1 MIGLIHLSES
11 EAPVTYCLMLIIAL
25 VSLAAIYNKG
35 IFAALLLHPYSVIRQ
50 RQYYRLFTTD
60 LVHNDLVHL
69 VFNEVSLYIFGAN
82 LEVTLEKRMRNG
94 GWHML
99 QIFVISELAG
109 NVFYTV
115 IHRNRFDYSS
125 AGCSG
130 SVMGC
135 LFAFMI
141 LDPYGTA
148 LSFAFIGGIRNIFTG
163 LIYIVLL
170 SYYRWKKGNE
180 MVNHEI
186 HLYGALGGILAVL
199 IVCPAI
205 LF

>member
-1 MIGLIHLSES
+1 MIGLVRMPEF
-11 EAPVTYCLMLIIAL
+11 EAPATYCLMLIIAL
-25 VSLAAIYNKG
+25 VSFAAIYKKE
-35 IFAALLLHPYSVIRQ
+35 IFASLLLHPYSVSRQ
-50 RQYYRLFTTD
+50 RQYYRLFTAD

-82 LEVTLEKRMRNG
+82 LEVTLERRIGNG
-94 GWHML
+94 GWHLL
-99 QIFVISELAG
+99 QIFVISELVS
-109 NVFYTV
+109 NVLYTL
-115 IHRNRFDYSS
+115 IHRNSFEYSS

-148 LSFAFIGGIRNIFTG
+148 LSFAFIGGIKNIFTG
-163 LIYIVLL
+163 LIYILLL

-186 HLYGALGGILAVL
+186 HLYGALSGILAVL
-199 IVCPAI
+199 IICPAI